1 MSALQHLNTSGY
13 HLLCYVAK
21 ENVCRC
27 RGCGTVDV
35 ADAKSLMTAVI
46 SKYALSPPIVKIM
59 SLYTRFH

>member
-1 MSALQHLNTSGY
+1 MNALQHLNTRGSN
-13 HLLCYVAK
+13 LLCYVAK

-35 ADAKSLMTAVI
+35 ADAKSFMTAVI
-46 SKYALSPPIVKIM
+46 SKYALIPPIIKVM